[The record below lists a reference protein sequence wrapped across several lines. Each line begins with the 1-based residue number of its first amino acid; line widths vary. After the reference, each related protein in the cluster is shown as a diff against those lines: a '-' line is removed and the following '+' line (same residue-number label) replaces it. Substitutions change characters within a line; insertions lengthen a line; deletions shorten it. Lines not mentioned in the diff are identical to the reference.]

1 MGPVRELTLNVAM
14 NGAAGGGERRGTGS
28 RGGGGGGVGVRG
40 GGVRPI
46 HFGDFEKA
54 LKKVK
59 KSVAVE
65 TLRVYEEWNAE
76 YGDTE

>member
-1 MGPVRELTLNVAM
+1 MDGAA
-14 NGAAGGGERRGTGS
+14 AAGGGERRGTGS
-28 RGGGGGGVGVRG
+28 RGGGGVRG